1 MNKKQKIVSATLS
14 TVTALS
20 SAAVLTQAPL
30 GAVKNVQALDDT
42 TAETTKQN
50 QPTNKKQYK
59 KEPRHYNAW
68 VLF

>member
-1 MNKKQKIVSATLS
+1 MNKKQKVVSATLS

-30 GAVKNVQALDDT
+30 GAVNNVQALDDT

-50 QPTNKKQYK
+50 QPTKKKQSRK
-59 KEPRHYNAW
+59 GSRTEE
-68 VLF
+68 L